1 MHASGDLP
9 ALDPVVLEAMARL
22 HVPGV
27 SIGWFLDGAEHVA
40 GFGITNIEQP
50 LPVDGDTLFQI
61 GSITKTVTGTAITR
75 LVEMGR
81 LDLDRPVR
89 AYLPGLRLSDED
101 VAARVTL
108 RHLLTHTG
116 GWLGDYFDD
125 FGDGDD
131 ALAQMV
137 GAMADLPQLTP
148 LGQVWSYN
156 NAGFYIAG
164 RLIEVASGKSYE
176 AAVRELVLV
185 PLNLSHSFFFPGEI
199 ITYRVAAGHS
209 VTGERPELIRRWPL
223 PRTAN
228 PVGGLISSA
237 RDLLRYARFHLGGG
251 QAHDGSPVLSADSLR
266 QMQSPQVRGELD
278 DSWGLSWGL
287 RDLDGTRLVRHGGA
301 TSGFMATLILVPAR
315 RFALVVL
322 TNASTGGAL
331 HTEISDW
338 VLLRYLGLRTPEPA
352 PLLLSEAEM
361 APYLGRY
368 TSALSD
374 IELRVDGGH
383 LVVSMIPKGGFPV
396 KDAPPPPPPP
406 PAHAAFVGPDRL
418 VILEGL
424 MKGRQGEF
432 LRRADGT
439 IAWLR
444 SSRIHARLT

>member
-1 MHASGDLP
+1 MHASPDLP
-9 ALDPVVLEAMARL
+9 AIDPILREAMTRY

-27 SIGWFLDGAEHVA
+27 AIGWFLGDAEHVA
-40 GFGITNIEQP
+40 GFGITNVEQP

-61 GSITKTVTGTAITR
+61 GSITKTVTGTAVMR

-81 LDLDRPVR
+81 LDLDTPVR
-89 AYLPGLRLSDED
+89 AYLPDLRLSDES

-125 FGDGDD
+125 FGNGDD
-131 ALAQMV
+131 ALRRMV
-137 GAMADLPQLTP
+137 EAMADLPQLTP

-156 NAGFYIAG
+156 NAGFYLAG

-176 AAVRELVLV
+176 AAARELVLD
-185 PLNLSHSFFFPGEI
+185 PLGLSHSFFFPGEI

-223 PRTAN
+223 PRTAS
-228 PVGGLISSA
+228 PVGGLISSV
-237 RDLLRYARFHLGGG
+237 RDLLRYAKFHLGRG
-251 QAHDGSPVLSADSLR
+251 QAHDGSPVLSPDSLR

-278 DSWGLSWGL
+278 DSWGVSWGL
-287 RDLDGTRLVRHGGA
+287 RDLDGARLARHGGA
-301 TSGFMATLILVPAR
+301 TAGFKASLTLVPAQQ
-315 RFALVVL
+315 FALAIL
-322 TNASTGGAL
+322 TNASTGDTL
-331 HTEISDW
+331 HGEITDW
-338 VLLRYLGLRTPEPA
+338 VLRHSLGLRIPGPA

-361 APYLGRY
+361 SPYLGRY

-374 IELRVDGGH
+374 IELRVEGGH
-383 LVVSMIPKGGFPV
+383 LMVAMLPKGGFPV
-396 KDAPPPPPPP
+396 KDAPAPPPPP
-406 PAHAAFVGPDRL
+406 PARAAFIGPDRV
-418 VILEGL
+418 VILDGL

-432 LRRADGT
+432 LRRNDGT

-444 SSRIHARLT
+444 SSRIHARQA